1 MDLFDFL
8 FELGEKYGIPKIEIM
23 VLIRLLKCRQ
33 KIVQY
38 CIIKDKLKELG
49 VELDRNDEDRLAQ
62 FFPNVDIEKLKEEFL
77 RKARKKRMEVK

>member
-23 VLIRLLKCRQ
+23 ELIRLLKCRQ

-49 VELDRNDEDRLAQ
+49 VELDPDDENKLAQ
-62 FFPNVDIEKLKEEFL
+62 FFPNVDVEKLKEEFL
-77 RKARKKRMEVK
+77 RRARKKRMDVK